1 MFQLVLTIHL
11 GLCLFLIIVVLL
23 QQGKGADAGAAL
35 GGGSNTL
42 FGASGASTVLSRA
55 TTMIAVA
62 FIVTSVILVKM
73 YPGVTSSG
81 GAGDVLGGSVMS
93 DQVHPGEDTTK
104 ETPAK
109 AVTGEKTEAAPAS
122 AGK

>member
-1 MFQLVLTIHL
+1 MFQLILTIHL
-11 GLCLFLIIVVLL
+11 GLCLFLIVVVLL

-73 YPGVTSSG
+73 YPGRATTS

-104 ETPAK
+104 
-109 AVTGEKTEAAPAS
+109 AVTAEKTETAPVE

>member
-1 MFQLVLTIHL
+1 MFQLILTIHL
-11 GLCLFLIIVVLL
+11 GLCLFLIVVVLL

-55 TTMIAVA
+55 TTIIALA

-73 YPGVTSSG
+73 YPGRSTSSG
-81 GAGDVLGGSVMS
+81 MAGAGDVLGGSVMS

-104 ETPAK
+104 
-109 AVTGEKTEAAPAS
+109 AVAGEKTEAAPAE